1 MINRISY
8 VYKYDDNT
16 YWQVSGYYDN
26 FGLFI
31 PIYATNYSYGIR

>member
-1 MINRISY
+1 MISRISY

-26 FGLFI
+26 FGLFN
-31 PIYATNYSYGIR
+31 ATNYSFGIR